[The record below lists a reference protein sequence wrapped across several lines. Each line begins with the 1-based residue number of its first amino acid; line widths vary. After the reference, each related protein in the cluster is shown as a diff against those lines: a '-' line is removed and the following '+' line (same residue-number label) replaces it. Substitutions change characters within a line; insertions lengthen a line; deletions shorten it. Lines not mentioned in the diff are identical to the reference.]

1 MTPRQKWLGG
11 LCALA
16 VLCIWSSFILIARS
30 SAKHTL
36 TAFDIAFL
44 RFLFSGVAVLPL
56 IGWRAARST
65 AGATRLGAAL
75 GGLSPTR
82 AAVLGAVA
90 GIGYCTLAY
99 SGFFFAPAAHASVLL
114 PGSLP
119 LWTALI
125 AAALLHERI
134 SPLRAVGL
142 LLIVAGDLLVG
153 GASLLK
159 AFDGGEV
166 WKGDLLFLA
175 AAITWGAYTVLCRKW
190 RVGAVDAT
198 LAIALVCL
206 VSFVPLY
213 ALGAWNGWWPS
224 RLAQAG
230 WGELAFQGIYQGGFA
245 MLIAGLAFTQVVT
258 TFGPLRTVMIT
269 AMVPVISALAA
280 VPLLGEPLAP
290 LPLAG
295 LVCVTLGLLMG
306 LRTTAAPARVPVEG
320 APA

>member
-1 MTPRQKWLGG
+1 M
-11 LCALA
+11 CALA

-44 RFLFSGVAVLPL
+44 RFLFSGAGVLPL
-56 IGWRAARST
+56 IVWRAARATSG
-65 AGATRLGAAL
+65 AGRLGAGL
-75 GGLSPTR
+75 GGLSPMR
-82 AAVLGAVA
+82 AAVIGGVA
-90 GIGYCTLAY
+90 GIGYCSFAY

-125 AAALLHERI
+125 AAALLHEHI
-134 SPLRAVGL
+134 SPLRAAGL
-142 LLIVAGDLLVG
+142 CLIVVGDFLVG

-159 AFDGGEV
+159 ALDGGQV
-166 WKGDLLFLA
+166 WKGDLMFLA
-175 AAITWGAYTVLCRKW
+175 AAITWGTYTVLCRKW
-190 RVGAVDAT
+190 HIGAIDAT

-213 ALGAWNGWWPS
+213 ALGVWSGWWPS
-224 RLAQAG
+224 GLAQAG
-230 WGELAFQGIYQGGFA
+230 WGEIAFQAVYQGGLA
-245 MLIAGLAFTQVVT
+245 MLIAGFAFTQVVV

-280 VPLLGEPLAP
+280 VPLLSEPLAP

-295 LVCVTLGLLMG
+295 LVCVTLGLLVG
-306 LRTTAAPARVPVEG
+306 LRTVAAPARVAVAG
-320 APA
+320 TPA

>member
-1 MTPRQKWLGG
+1 MSPRQKWFGG
-11 LCALA
+11 LCALT

-30 SAKHTL
+30 SAEHTL

-56 IGWRAARST
+56 IVWRVAKAVP
-65 AGATRLGAAL
+65 GAPWLGTAL
-75 GGLSPTR
+75 GGLSAPN
-82 AAVLGAVA
+82 AAAIGAVA

-99 SGFFFAPAAHASVLL
+99 SGFFFAPVAHAAVLL

-125 AAALLHERI
+125 AAVLLHERI
-134 SPLRAVGL
+134 SPLRAMGL
-142 LLIVAGDLLVG
+142 SLIVAGDLLVG

-175 AAITWGAYTVLCRKW
+175 AACTWGTYTVLCRKW
-190 RVGAVDAT
+190 CVGAIDAT
-198 LAIALVCL
+198 LAIALFCL
-206 VSFVPLY
+206 ISFVPLY
-213 ALGAWNGWWPS
+213 ALGAWSGWWPS

-230 WGELAFQGIYQGGFA
+230 WSELAFQAVYQGGFA
-245 MLIAGLAFTQVVT
+245 MLVAGFAFTHVVT
-258 TFGPLRTVMIT
+258 IFGPLRTVMIT

-280 VPLLGEPLAP
+280 VPLLGEPLSP

-295 LVCVTLGLLMG
+295 LVCVTLGLLVG
-306 LRTTAAPARVPVEG
+306 LRTVSAPARAPVEVK
-320 APA
+320 PA